1 MANKT
6 YLQMINDVLVR
17 LREAEVATNDT
28 TAYSSLVGTFINDA
42 KRYVEDAYDWTALET
57 TKTVTTSNGVYNYTI
72 TGAGLRFRTKRVLS
86 QESNWFL
93 SIENPNV
100 MEDYLRNNTQQSGA
114 PDRFCY
120 KGADSNGDGK
130 VLLFPVPNGV
140 YNIDFDLIVP
150 QAELASDS
158 TVITVPDVPV
168 ILRAYAMAIRER
180 GEDGGISASEAFGI
194 AQQTLADYIAIE
206 QGHNGAGTTWDAV

>member
-6 YLQMINDVLVR
+6 YLEMINDVLIR
-17 LREAEVATNDT
+17 LREAEVATSTTND
-28 TAYSSLVGTFINDA
+28 YSKLIGKFINDA

-86 QESNWFL
+86 QESDWFL
-93 SIENPNV
+93 SIENPNK
-100 MEDYLRNNTQQSGA
+100 MEEYLRNNTLQTGA

-130 VLLFPVPNGV
+130 VLFFPVPNGV

-150 QAELASDS
+150 QAELSSDS
-158 TVITVPDVPV
+158 TVISVPDLPV

-180 GEDGGISASEAFGI
+180 GEDGGISASESFGV

-206 QGHNGAGTTWDAV
+206 QGHNGDGTTWDSV